1 MRIVKVL
8 VVMILLLGAVAG
20 WGSIRAQDESPECPP
35 ATDLGELSSILTVS
49 GTWSDG
55 ECDRSQFLDNRAGQ
69 RFLFSL
75 ADEAEVR
82 IDLTSPERDT
92 IVYLLAE
99 DGRLLDADDDT
110 GGGVNARIERELP
123 AGVYQIEAG
132 ALGWSGREGGSF
144 ELTVRV
150 IEGCLDVVDLGVLVD
165 TLSATGEWSH
175 FGCES
180 DYRADRAGQRY
191 RFELTETRRVQIDLT
206 SDLADAFVYL
216 LDHSGALLESDDDG
230 GVGLNSRIERF
241 LGAGSY
247 TIEATNWGDRDLKGL
262 ITSEFE
268 LTIASDEY
276 GPIVKL
282 EAIDAPERVV
292 QGVPF
297 QINYRVGNLG
307 DEPVTALDANAR
319 LRVRV
324 RWPYIDNWR
333 TAWIDATDG
342 ETELWDVGASYHTS
356 EQLQAFGSQTLPQ
369 LHPFD
374 GLFRWRTGP
383 TDVML
388 EVQVIN
394 DDFDTLAT
402 HWLTRPIMVLS
413 GFEFEPITVSVE
425 DLEYIVAAVA
435 DAQGEVTT
443 DVTPVAG
450 EDDAPPAADEE
461 TEEATEDEQEELSA
475 ETRARAIYAAGVRTQ
490 VLADLGPTIAS
501 LQAQTESLYARIPR
515 GGLPL
520 SDVPGASAPTL
531 DALVDA
537 LHGSHSETLVD
548 RGFDPQ
554 QFQSAEAAEEIVVR
568 AGRAAARRI
577 EQFNRDW
584 IELTEQSRVLS
595 SGEALQVHA
604 GLAAA
609 LHVDARL
616 VDAAVLVLSKR
627 EAVDGWDDL
636 EISAALA
643 AFSDAVDCR
652 VDGGALLFGD
662 GALREVSPIY
672 GLMLDS
678 AYCGAAEAS
687 NDHELLLSGLDLSA
701 NPMIPTP
708 EVAEQ
713 PVEAPQVV
721 GVRLLARVLEDG
733 RVQFAVDLSDGE
745 RSLPAGRLQ
754 VDAPVGRWLRSGPVS
769 HDGQEIGRVHARRLA
784 NGLVQAS
791 YVPSGAS
798 LADTSRWIVP
808 EDAPVDAWLI
818 SGALEGGPATSRDD
832 LVQRVG
838 NQAAGAGA
846 AQFGDHLTLLSLI
859 ENDLQRNP

>member
-1 MRIVKVL
+1 MRMVKVL
-8 VVMILLLGAVAG
+8 VVMILLLGTTAA
-20 WGSIRAQDESPECPP
+20 WGSIRAQDESPDCPP
-35 ATDLGELSSILTVS
+35 PTDLGVLSSILTVA
-49 GTWSDG
+49 GIWSDG
-55 ECDRSQFLDNRAGQ
+55 ECDRSQFLDNRSGQ

-75 ADEAEVR
+75 AEEAEVR

-92 IVYLLAE
+92 IVYLQAE

-132 ALGWSGREGGSF
+132 ALGWSGREVGSF

-216 LDHSGALLESDDDG
+216 LDQNGALLESDDDG

-282 EAIDAPERVV
+282 EALDAPERVV
-292 QGVPF
+292 RGVPF
-297 QINYRVGNLG
+297 RIDYRIGNLG

-324 RWPYIDNWR
+324 RWPYIDNW
-333 TAWIDATDG
+333 TTPWIDAADG
-342 ETELWDVGASYHTS
+342 ETELWGVGASYHTS
-356 EQLQAFGSQTLPQ
+356 EHLQAFGSRTLPQ
-369 LHPFD
+369 LQPFD

-388 EVQVIN
+388 DLQVIN

-413 GFEFEPITVSVE
+413 GFEFEPVTVSVE
-425 DLEYIVAAVA
+425 DLEYTVAAVA

-443 DVTPVAG
+443 DVTPVAD
-450 EDDAPPAADEE
+450 EDDALPAADEK
-461 TEEATEDEQEELSA
+461 TEESTEDDQEELA
-475 ETRARAIYAAGVRTQ
+475 PEILARAIYAAGVRTQ
-490 VLADLGPTIAS
+490 VLADLGPAIAS
-501 LQAQTESLYARIPR
+501 LQALTESLYARVPR

-520 SDVPGASAPTL
+520 SEAPGATAPTL
-531 DALVDA
+531 DALVGA
-537 LHGSHSETLVD
+537 LRGSHSETLVD

-554 QFQSAEAAEEIVVR
+554 QFQGAEAAEEIVVR
-568 AGRAAARRI
+568 AGRGAARRI

-584 IELTEQSRVLS
+584 IELTEQSRVIS
-595 SGEALQVHA
+595 SNEALQVHA

-616 VDAAVLVLSKR
+616 VDAAVLVLTKR
-627 EAVDGWDDL
+627 DAADGWDDP
-636 EISAALA
+636 EVSAALA
-643 AFSDAVDCR
+643 AFSDALDCG
-652 VDGGALLFGD
+652 VDGGALSFGD
-662 GALREVSPIY
+662 GALRELSPIY
-672 GLMLDS
+672 GLMLDR

-687 NDHELLLSGLDLSA
+687 NDHDLLLSGLDLSA
-701 NPMIPTP
+701 NPMIPTR
-708 EVAEQ
+708 ELAEQ

-733 RVQFAVDLSDGE
+733 RVEFAVELSDGE
-745 RSLPAGRLQ
+745 RSRPRGRLP
-754 VDAPVGRWLRSGPVS
+754 VDATLGRWLRTGPVS
-769 HDGQEIGRVHARRLA
+769 QDGAEIGRVHARRLA
-784 NGLVQAS
+784 NGLVQAT

-808 EDAPVDAWLI
+808 EDAPVDAWLV
-818 SGALEGGPATSRDD
+818 SGALESGPATSRDD

-838 NQAAGAGA
+838 NQAAGAGS

>member
-1 MRIVKVL
+1 MPRFLFLTSLIVL
-8 VVMILLLGAVAG
+8 IAMLAAIETA
-20 WGSIRAQDESPECPP
+20 SAQDGEAECPP
-35 ATDLGELSSILTVS
+35 ATELGELRSILTVS

-55 ECDRSQFLDNRAGQ
+55 ECDRSQFLENRPGQ

-75 ADEAEVR
+75 PDAAEVR

-110 GGGVNARIERELP
+110 GGGGNSRIERELP

-144 ELTVRV
+144 ELAVRV

-180 DYRADRAGQRY
+180 NYRADRAGQRY

-307 DEPVTALDANAR
+307 DKPVTALDANAR

-324 RWPYIDNWR
+324 RWPYIDDWR
-333 TAWIDATDG
+333 TPWIDAADG

-356 EQLQAFGSQTLPQ
+356 EDLQAFGSRTLPQ
-369 LHPFD
+369 LQPFE

-388 EVQVIN
+388 ELQVIN

-413 GFEFEPITVSVE
+413 GFEFEPVTVSVE
-425 DLEYIVAAVA
+425 DLEYTVAAVA

-443 DVTPVAG
+443 DVTPIAG
-450 EDDAPPAADEE
+450 EG
-461 TEEATEDEQEELSA
+461 EQEELA
-475 ETRARAIYAAGVRTQ
+475 PEIRTRAIYAAGVRTQ
-490 VLADLGPTIAS
+490 VLADLGATIAS
-501 LQAQTESLYARIPR
+501 LQALTESLHARVPR

-520 SDVPGASAPTL
+520 SDVPAASTPTL
-531 DALVDA
+531 DALVEA

-548 RGFDPQ
+548 VGFDPQ
-554 QFQSAEAAEEIVVR
+554 QFQSAEAAEEILVR

-584 IELTEQSRVLS
+584 FELTEQGRVIS
-595 SGEALQVHA
+595 SSEALQVHA

-616 VDAAVLVLSKR
+616 VDAAVLVLTKR
-627 EAVDGWDDL
+627 EAADGWDDP
-636 EISAALA
+636 EVSAARD
-643 AFSDAVDCR
+643 AFGGAVDCD
-652 VDGGALLFGD
+652 VDGGALSFGD
-662 GALREVSPIY
+662 EALREVSPIY
-672 GLMLDS
+672 GLMLDR

-687 NDHELLLSGLDLSA
+687 NDHDLLLSGLDLSA

-713 PVEAPQVV
+713 PVEAPPAV

-733 RVQFAVDLSDGE
+733 RVEFAVDLSDGE
-745 RSLPAGRLQ
+745 RSRPRGRLQ
-754 VDAPVGRWLRSGPVS
+754 VDATVGRWLRSGPVS
-769 HDGQEIGRVHARRLA
+769 HDGQEIGRVHAQRLA
-784 NGLVQAS
+784 NGLVQAT
-791 YVPSGAS
+791 YVPSGAG

-818 SGALEGGPATSRDD
+818 SGALEGGQATSRDD

-838 NQAAGAGA
+838 NQTAGAGA